1 MRDDQ
6 LEVLRGC
13 ALLRGV
19 DAGWYELLET
29 LSPYVRRYERG
40 EALVLAGYPV
50 ERIGVVLSG
59 RIEAERPSPGGGRLI
74 LSHMGAGGI
83 IADVLTGSQ
92 RVKSPVTVLAATPCE
107 AAWLDA
113 RALFTARCDG
123 AGIVLRN
130 WMDLVAEKYFAL
142 DRRVGLLL
150 EKRLRARLVQYL
162 RTELVPRANGARVC
176 PFSRTRLAEYLGC
189 DRTALARE
197 ITRMEHD
204 GVLRAEGRAFYLNG

>member
-13 ALLRGV
+13 SLFRSVGSEW
-19 DAGWYELLET
+19 DELLEI
-29 LSPYVRRYERG
+29 LAPHVRSYERG

-92 RVKSPVTVLAATPCE
+92 HVKSPVTVLAAAPCE
-107 AAWLDA
+107 VAWLDA
-113 RALFTARCDG
+113 RALFTARCAG
-123 AGIVLRN
+123 AWLVLRN
-130 WMDLVAEKYFAL
+130 CMDLVAEKYFTL

-150 EKRLRARLVQYL
+150 EKHLRARLVQYL
-162 RTELVPRANGARVC
+162 RTELVPRADGARVC

-197 ITRMEHD
+197 ITRMERD
-204 GVLRAEGRAFYLNG
+204 GILRAEGRAFYLNS